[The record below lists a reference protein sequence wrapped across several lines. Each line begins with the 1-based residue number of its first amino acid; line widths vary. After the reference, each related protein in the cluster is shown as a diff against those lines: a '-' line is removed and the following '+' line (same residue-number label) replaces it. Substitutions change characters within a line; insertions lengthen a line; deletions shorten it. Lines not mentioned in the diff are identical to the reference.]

1 MPSGGQTNGPSTCMG
16 CGFMPNSEYCRTCRS
31 RALARSNYSK
41 KPCTKRVFIATC
53 GDEMRQRLAKKKAE
67 EEEDLAT
74 SGRRRRRPAARAASA
89 AMSQQTAELSS
100 QDYETA
106 FDRESEAAPRQ
117 VFARAASNRPRLHA
131 TPSLMAL
138 ATLRSGL

>member
-1 MPSGGQTNGPSTCMG
+1 
-16 CGFMPNSEYCRTCRS
+16 
-31 RALARSNYSK
+31 
-41 KPCTKRVFIATC
+41 
-53 GDEMRQRLAKKKAE
+53 MRERLAKKKAE

-100 QDYETA
+100 QDYKTA
-106 FDRESEAAPRQ
+106 FDRVSEAAPGQ
-117 VFARAASNRPRLHA
+117 VFARAPSNRPRLHA

-138 ATLRSGL
+138 STLRSGL